1 MDKGHD
7 LKSQMFGE
15 AASIMDKDGIEQDVI
30 LFGMRQLA
38 ADNPEQFGYLAEV
51 SQRELS
57 TSMGRVAFAATN
69 KILGVFGGG
78 MEEPVITP
86 DDALTSVKR
95 GVRPFT
101 IDSDGQNIGIRVILP
116 NGMPSAYLPLDL
128 ATTGAAY
135 RAAMQ
140 ADTISEAA
148 N

>member
-1 MDKGHD
+1 
-7 LKSQMFGE
+7 MFGE
-15 AASIMDKDGIEQDVI
+15 AAPIMDKDGIEQDVI

-69 KILGVFGGG
+69 KILGVFGAG

-140 ADTISEAA
+140 ADTISEVAD
-148 N
+148 